1 MQIIL
6 RTILIYFY
14 IIDMKNLY
22 EIENN
27 QVGTI
32 IDFKNQPNSK
42 LRLAEM
48 GVMLGVE
55 VRMIKKTPLGGPV
68 QIKIN
73 NYYLTLRKEDAILI
87 YLKVSN

>member
-55 VRMIKKTPLGGPV
+55 VRMIKKT
-68 QIKIN
+68 
-73 NYYLTLRKEDAILI
+73 LI
-87 YLKVSN
+87 SSFHIF

>member
-6 RTILIYFY
+6 RIILIYFY

>member
-6 RTILIYFY
+6 RIILIYFY

-87 YLKVSN
+87 YLRVSN

>member
-6 RTILIYFY
+6 RIILNYIY
-14 IIDMKNLY
+14 IIDMGNLY
-22 EIENN
+22 ELENN
-27 QVGTI
+27 QVCTI
-32 IDFKNQPNSK
+32 IDFKIQTSSK

-73 NYYLTLRKEDAILI
+73 NYYLTLRKEDALLI
-87 YLKVSN
+87 NVKVRK

>member
-6 RTILIYFY
+6 RIILIYIY

-22 EIENN
+22 EIDNN
-27 QVGTI
+27 EVGTI
-32 IDFKNQPNSK
+32 VDFKNQEKSK

-48 GVMLGVE
+48 GVMLGIE

-73 NYYLTLRKEDAILI
+73 NYYLTLRKEDASLI
-87 YLKVSN
+87 YLKVKN

>member
-1 MQIIL
+1 
-6 RTILIYFY
+6 
-14 IIDMKNLY
+14 MKNLY
-22 EIENN
+22 EIKDNEI
-27 QVGTI
+27 GTI

-55 VRMIKKTPLGGPV
+55 VRMIKKTPLGGPI

-73 NYYLTLRKEDAILI
+73 NYYLTLRKEDASLI
-87 YLKVSN
+87 YLKVNN

>member
-1 MQIIL
+1 
-6 RTILIYFY
+6 
-14 IIDMKNLY
+14 MKNLY
-22 EIENN
+22 EIEDN
-27 QVGTI
+27 QIGTI
-32 IDFKNQPNSK
+32 VDFKNQPNSK

-87 YLKVSN
+87 YMKVSN

>member
-6 RTILIYFY
+6 RTILIYIY
-14 IIDMKNLY
+14 IIDMKTLY

-27 QVGTI
+27 QVGAI
-32 IDFKNQPNSK
+32 VDFKIQEKSK

-48 GVMLGVE
+48 GVMLGVQ

-73 NYYLTLRKEDAILI
+73 NYYLTLRKEDASLI
-87 YLKVSN
+87 YLKVND

>member
-6 RTILIYFY
+6 RIILIYFY
-14 IIDMKNLY
+14 IIDMENLY
-22 EIENN
+22 ELENN
-27 QVGTI
+27 RVCTLV
-32 IDFKNQPNSK
+32 DFKIQPSSK

-73 NYYLTLRKEDAILI
+73 NYYLTLRKEDALLI
-87 YLKVSN
+87 YVKVKK

>member
-6 RTILIYFY
+6 RIILIYFY

-22 EIENN
+22 EIEDN
-27 QVGTI
+27 QIGTI
-32 IDFKNQPNSK
+32 VDFKNQPNSK

-87 YLKVSN
+87 YMKVSN

>member
-6 RTILIYFY
+6 RIILIYFY

-32 IDFKNQPNSK
+32 IDYKNQPNSK

-55 VRMIKKTPLGGPV
+55 VRMIKKTPL
-68 QIKIN
+68 IS
-73 NYYLTLRKEDAILI
+73 TD
-87 YLKVSN
+87 

>member
-6 RTILIYFY
+6 RIILIYIY

-22 EIENN
+22 EIDNN
-27 QVGTI
+27 EVGTI
-32 IDFKNQPNSK
+32 VDFKNQEKSK

-48 GVMLGVE
+48 GVMLGIE

-73 NYYLTLRKEDAILI
+73 NYYLTLRKEDASLI
-87 YLKVSN
+87 YLKVKS

>member
-6 RTILIYFY
+6 RIILIYFY

-32 IDFKNQPNSK
+32 VDFKNQPNSK

>member
-1 MQIIL
+1 
-6 RTILIYFY
+6 
-14 IIDMKNLY
+14 MKNIY